1 MIHQA
6 GSYQIT
12 VYPTALH
19 LLRDDAKRQ
28 LNLLDT
34 SFDTLIDSYILAAE
48 AMLFFEARVLAAPT
62 TLKGYLQNFID
73 QVIYMEPI
81 TDVVIKYQD
90 ENDVEQTMDEG
101 TDYLLFKNYPTKIEF
116 LESPDLKDDFAD
128 PINITLTAGYDTEPN
143 TPENVKQVLRFMVAD
158 YFENRQS
165 DVMGSI
171 SSLSR
176 ATEDQISFISRRVG
190 V

>member
-6 GSYQIT
+6 GSYQIS
-12 VYPTALH
+12 VHPTAFH
-19 LLRDDAKRQ
+19 LLRDDAKRH

-34 SFDTLIDSYILAAE
+34 SFDTLIDSYILSAE

-62 TLKGYLQNFID
+62 TLVGYLQNFID
-73 QVIYMEPI
+73 QIIYMEPI
-81 TDVVIKYQD
+81 TDVVIKFQNTSD
-90 ENDVEQTMDEG
+90 QEITMAEG

-116 LESPDLKDDFAD
+116 LETPNLKEDFSD
-128 PINITLTAGYDTEPN
+128 PINITLTAGYTDEPA

-171 SSLSR
+171 SQLSR